1 MVPDAV
7 IFTRMTARID
17 PANVAA
23 PPGAGVLNA
32 IMSGYWSI
40 ARRLL

>member
-1 MVPDAV
+1 
-7 IFTRMTARID
+7 MTARID

-23 PPGAGVLNA
+23 PPGVNMLNA
-32 IMSGYWSI
+32 VMSGYWSI